1 MSGEGAGFGLGLG
14 LGPGEEPANS
24 LDLESLGVSL
34 FDGLDELT
42 VTGLGLVAFVVFGF
56 ALFALLGGL
65 RRLLAVIPMSKA
77 RRGALARLRPVFE
90 ATAALVYLLL
100 AVPLVFKTQS
110 SVILTVLF
118 FGMFGVLWF
127 PIRDFVNGML
137 MRAGQQCE
145 VGDRV
150 TVEDRVG
157 VVRRLGY
164 RTLTLETDDGTEVFV
179 PYGRL
184 SQGSIVRTP
193 RVEGVYRYWFDVG
206 LGDGDPLLA
215 IARIKGLAMNS
226 HWSSVLREPEVEA
239 VAGGGVRVT
248 VFALGGEHGP
258 AIEAV
263 VRGGLGANERRRAR
277 G

>member
-1 MSGEGAGFGLGLG
+1 VIGLIGLIMAAPSEGAD
-14 LGPGEEPANS
+14 S
-24 LDLESLGVSL
+24 LDLESFGISL

-56 ALFALLGGL
+56 VLFALLGAL
-65 RRLLAVIPMSKA
+65 RRLLAVIPMSQA

-100 AVPLVFKTQS
+100 AVPIVFKAQS

-137 MRAGQQCE
+137 IRAGQQCE

-150 TVEDRVG
+150 TVGERIG

-179 PYGRL
+179 PYGQL
-184 SQGSIVRTP
+184 SRGAIVRTP
-193 RVEGVYRYWFDVG
+193 RVDGVHRYGFDVQ
-206 LGDGDPLLA
+206 LGPGDPLET
-215 IARIKGLAMNS
+215 ITRIKRLAMHS
-226 HWSSVLREPEVEA
+226 HWSSVVRDPEVEA
-239 VAGGGVRVT
+239 LVGGGVRVN
-248 VFALGGEHGP
+248 VFALGREHGP
-258 AIEAV
+258 AIEAAV
-263 VRGGLGANERRRAR
+263 LRGLSDPD
-277 G
+277 

>member
-1 MSGEGAGFGLGLG
+1 MGVPGEQGGDSLGL
-14 LGPGEEPANS
+14 
-24 LDLESLGVSL
+24 ESFGISV

-42 VTGLGLVAFVVFGF
+42 VTGLGLVAFVVLGFVLFG
-56 ALFALLGGL
+56 LLGAL

-77 RRGALARLRPVFE
+77 RRGALGRLRPVFE

-100 AVPLVFKTQS
+100 AVPIVFKGQS

-137 MRAGQQCE
+137 IRAGQQCE

-150 TVEDRVG
+150 VVEERAG

-184 SQGSIVRTP
+184 SRGAIVRTR
-193 RVEGVYRYWFDVG
+193 RVEGVHRYGFDVELDVG
-206 LGDGDPLLA
+206 LGEGEGEGDPLAAMAL
-215 IARIKGLAMNS
+215 IKGLAMNS
-226 HWSSVLREPEVEA
+226 HWSSVVREPEVEA
-239 VAGGGVRVT
+239 LAGGGVRVC
-248 VFALGGEHGP
+248 VFALGREHGP
-258 AIEAV
+258 AIEAA
-263 VRGGLGANERRRAR
+263 VRRGLG
-277 G
+277 GG